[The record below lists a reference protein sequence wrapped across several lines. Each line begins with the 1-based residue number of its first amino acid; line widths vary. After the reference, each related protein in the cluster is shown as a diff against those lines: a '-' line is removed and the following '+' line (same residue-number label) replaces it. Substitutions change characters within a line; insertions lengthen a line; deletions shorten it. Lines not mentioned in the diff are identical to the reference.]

1 MQNRIQPITQPIT
14 QTTHTPPLKHLAIIM
29 DGNGRWAK
37 KQHKPRIF
45 GHKNGVKA
53 VRIAVE
59 KSAQLGLQSLTL
71 FAFSSENIHRPK
83 LEVDLLFSLFLTAL
97 KSEVKKLATHNIRL
111 KFIGDMSIFPEKI
124 QHLATQAV
132 ADLSHNTG
140 LELIIAANYGGKWD
154 ITQAANAAMRAAL
167 NNNRE
172 ISPQDITSQDIT
184 DNLSIDYDI
193 DLVIRTSGEQRISNF
208 LLWQCAYSEFYFT
221 DVLWPDFD
229 EIEFDKA
236 IAEFEHRQ
244 RRFGK

>member
-154 ITQAANAAMRAAL
+154 ITQAANAAMHSTMK
-167 NNNRE
+167 NNSPE
-172 ISPQDITSQDIT
+172 ITPQDIT